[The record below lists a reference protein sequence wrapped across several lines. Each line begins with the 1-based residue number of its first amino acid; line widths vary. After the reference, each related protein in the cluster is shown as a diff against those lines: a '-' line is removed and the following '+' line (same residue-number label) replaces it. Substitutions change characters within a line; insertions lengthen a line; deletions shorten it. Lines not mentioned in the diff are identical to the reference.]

1 MSTVDDSAGLSIN
14 DLPLSEDRSRAWRIL
29 REAGDVVVSGNEF
42 LLASAEACEFAA
54 KRPEI
59 FSSARAFD
67 LLGSPVPVVPIA
79 IDPPDHSR
87 FRRILDPFFG
97 PRKMSEREPEL
108 RKQVGELIDAIKRK
122 GSCDFMAELAVPFPS
137 QVFLTLFGLPLEDR
151 DKLVQWKDSI
161 IGFTDA
167 ANFTPTPEGLAQ
179 ALELYTYLSE
189 HIAQR
194 RRDTGDADLLS
205 DLISLPTED
214 GLTDAEILGLCFL
227 FVLAGLDTVTA
238 ALGFAFAH
246 LAADPELRRR
256 IREDNSLIPNFIEEQ
271 LRVEVPVP
279 FVPRVTNEDV
289 EVAGVHLP
297 KDSNVLVVY
306 GCANRDPRR
315 YQNPDTMN
323 IDKQQPHFTFG
334 RGPHR
339 CLGSHL
345 ARVELRIVL
354 EEWHNRIPEYG
365 LADGAHP
372 MPPWPNGTLGL
383 DNLPLIVA

>member
-1 MSTVDDSAGLSIN
+1 MTEVDDNVGLTIN
-14 DLPLSEDRSRAWRIL
+14 SLPLGQDRSRAWAML
-29 REAGDVVVSGNEF
+29 REAGDVVDTGREF

-54 KRPEI
+54 KRSDV
-59 FSSARAFD
+59 FSSSRAFD
-67 LLGSPVPVVPIA
+67 ILGSPVPLVPIA
-79 IDPPDHSR
+79 VDPPDHSR

-97 PRKMSEREPEL
+97 PKKMSEREPEL
-108 RKQVGELIDAIKRK
+108 RKQVGELIDTIKRK
-122 GSCDFMAELAVPFPS
+122 GKCDLVAELAVPFPS
-137 QVFLTLFGLPLEDR
+137 QVFLTLFGLPMEDR
-151 DKLVQWKDSI
+151 DRLVHWKDAI
-161 IGFTDA
+161 IGLTDL
-167 ANFTPTPEGLAQ
+167 ANFEAGPEVLAL

-194 RRDTGDADLLS
+194 RGDPGGADLLS
-205 DLISLPTED
+205 ELLRLPEGE

-227 FVLAGLDTVTA
+227 FVLAGLDTVTS

-246 LAADPELRRR
+246 LASDAELRRQ
-256 IREDNSLIPNFIEEQ
+256 ICDDPTVIPTFIEEQ

-289 EVAGVHLP
+289 ELAGVRVP

-315 YQNPDTMN
+315 YQNPDTVN
-323 IDKQQPHFTFG
+323 LDKQQPHFAFG

-345 ARVELRIVL
+345 ARLELRLVL
-354 EEWHNRIPEYG
+354 EEWHKRIPEYR
-365 LADGAHP
+365 LADGVHP
-372 MPPWPNGTLGL
+372 MPPWPSGTLGL
-383 DNLPLIVA
+383 EALPLIVG